1 VRVAIADD
9 HALVRAG
16 LRALLETLAGVE
28 VIGEAADGR
37 DALALIEKTA
47 PDVVLMDV
55 SMPGMN
61 GIEALRRAM
70 VRQCRARIVMLSIHA
85 DEKYVR
91 EALVAGA
98 AGYLLKTAE
107 RSELEMALQAV
118 ARGDPWLSPAVSKTL
133 VRALSQREVA
143 RPVLTP
149 RQREVLQLIAEG
161 NSTRQIAR
169 LLGISVKTAETH
181 RAQMMERLD
190 IHDLAGL
197 VRYALRTGIVRQ
209 D

>member
-1 VRVAIADD
+1 MAIADD

-37 DALALIEKTA
+37 DALALIEKMA

-61 GIEALRRAM
+61 GIEALRRAT

-98 AGYLLKTAE
+98 AGYMLKTAE
-107 RSELEMALQAV
+107 RSELEMALRAV

-133 VRALSQREVA
+133 VHALSQRERA
-143 RPVLTP
+143 RPLLTA

-161 NSTRQIAR
+161 NSTKQIAR

-181 RAQMMERLD
+181 RTQMMERLD
-190 IHDLAGL
+190 IHNLAGL